1 MVNTRGDLGK
11 IPPMDND
18 GQSYI
23 IPLDVY
29 KEGYWAYNISN
40 YFKARVGDNGTKF
53 MVQWHEHGQLKNV
66 LGLRPFLSGKVGQYS
81 VDDSDPENP
90 RVIMAAD
97 ASTVDITGDT
107 TDTREGGIAVY
118 NMIEQGLPQSG
129 IFYGAIGLRGV
140 GADGR
145 HQETSVD
152 IAFKVLDN
160 NVEMLGAKRFY
171 ISELEQAL
179 NEFENKMDQHDKDY
193 QARLQK
199 TINDANQKIA
209 TETAQS
215 EAALNALQSEIR
227 ANRAEQ
233 GNIST
238 HLAGIEQ
245 QIETHNVVTRPE
257 FLNLSNQ
264 LTQQVSEMRQSGLEF
279 FNTIDDLKNTYP
291 QGANKL
297 CVTLSDSHQWIYDY
311 ANGVWNDA
319 GAFNY
324 GTIDPK
330 LIKAIYSENPDN
342 IIPNS
347 QFINEDMWNISAGSH
362 YIEDSQDGNAL
373 VLNGFIKEGT
383 NNESWVN
390 IDPIPIA
397 GSTEISVN
405 MKILLQGIDYSN
417 GKTASLEFSFILKDG
432 STQYYHRV
440 IPAYFQDGK
449 YHDFHAKHITY
460 PANTEKVGIAVI
472 MYGLGTIKIKNPQ
485 ANFGEDYNPYSI
497 KDLETKIQEASS
509 NLLVSNPIQNWEN
522 SYNVKTFKNNNFVTI
537 DASDINNDYRWIQSN
552 FISVEPHSNL
562 LLKASAKTNLNNG
575 LAYLE
580 VKQFDENYTT
590 KDSLNLDFYFINSN
604 DFKDYLFDN
613 IVLANSTKFIKINL
627 VTYSKVKVSVKSN
640 IVLKYNS
647 SISKAIKNINRYK
660 DLFYHMPLQ
669 QWKPYNSTVAALNDL
684 TVVTDETN
692 IYNGLPTIKVATSKG
707 LNTWNGLVSD
717 EINVDP
723 SKNISVK
730 IVAKAKYETSQNNCF
745 IELNQIKKDG
755 TISTN
760 ENINIYLANTS
771 DFNEYIVDDITLA
784 DDTVKVVVK
793 LTLYNNAV
801 VNIASIESK
810 IGDTFDTDTKNV
822 LSNLKLTNWITTS
835 KDISTNDQSW
845 HFNIRNSD
853 NNYKWIYTPYMIAVN
868 PKNKLKAS
876 ITAKGGLMDNH
887 SNMRFEIKQLTK
899 YFGDIDNGKN
909 IDRFFNPTSELNN
922 YEFDDIKLNKDTK
935 YIQVA
940 VVAQGNVDV
949 TITDVQLNLVDGL
962 IIKNNFGL
970 PRLQIDSQNS
980 ITESWQNAPF
990 TFIDGKRK
998 VTGFLQYAIQGDSS
1012 RIYPKKNLKV
1022 KFFKDKDCKKKLK
1035 WKPKASWQA
1044 NHKFNIK
1051 ANYIDATQARN
1062 LVNANL
1068 FAKATAITP
1077 FTHNSQKPLLKSQ
1090 NLGQMEGFPIEL
1102 YFDNE
1107 YYGLMTFNIKKDD
1120 KPFGM
1125 DSDNNDNEVIV
1136 NEVAS
1141 SNYSDT
1147 TKTIDGENYSTEIH
1161 DKANDTLK
1169 ENFTKFLTF
1178 VNTSNDMEFKS
1189 KLKNYVD
1196 IESIINAML
1205 WGTLSHMWDFTSKSI
1220 LLLTYNN
1227 GTTFYLT
1234 LYDMDST
1241 WYLYWNGSK
1250 IQEEN
1255 ILSFDKGIKALTG
1268 GWDNILFKRVY
1279 DNFKPEIIK
1288 QYQYLRSNVW
1298 SNTQITSAFK
1308 NYIDSIP
1315 EEAYERDQ
1323 EKWPDIPSKNIT
1335 DYSQI
1340 QQAVITRGNEMDK
1353 FIKEMLPNTDPV
1365 ANLQAQIDELKKNG
1379 TSK

>member
-1 MVNTRGDLGK
+1 MVNTRGNLSK

-18 GQSYI
+18 GKNYI

-107 TDTREGGIAVY
+107 TDVREGGIAVY

-179 NEFENKMDQHDKDY
+179 NEFQNKMDQHDKDY

-245 QIETHNVVTRPE
+245 QIETHDVVTRPE

-279 FNTIDDLKNTYP
+279 FNSIDDLKNTYP

-297 CVTLSDSHQWIYDY
+297 CVTLNDSHQWIYDY
-311 ANGVWNDA
+311 ANSVWNDA

-330 LIKAIYSENPDN
+330 LIKAIYSENTDN

-347 QFINEDMWNISAGSH
+347 QFVSEDMWNISAGSH
-362 YIEDSQDGNAL
+362 YIEENQNGNAL
-373 VLNGFIKEGT
+373 VLNGFLKDGT
-383 NNESWVN
+383 NNESWAK

-405 MKILLQGIDYSN
+405 LKVLLQGIDYSS

-432 STQYYHRV
+432 SIQYYHRV
-440 IPAYFQDGK
+440 IPDYFQDGK

-472 MYGLGTIKIKNPQ
+472 MYGLGTIKIKHPQ

-497 KDLETKIQEASS
+497 NDLETKIQESSS

-522 SYNVKTFKNNNFVTI
+522 SYNVKTYSNTSFVTI
-537 DASDINNDYRWIQSN
+537 DATNINNDYRWIQSN
-552 FISVEPHSNL
+552 FISVEPQSNL
-562 LLKASAKTNLNNG
+562 LLKVVAKANLNNG

-580 VKQFDENYTT
+580 IKQFDENYTT
-590 KDSLNLDFYFINSN
+590 RDSLNLDFYFINSN
-604 DFKDYLFDN
+604 DFKDYLFDD
-613 IVLANSTKFIKINL
+613 IVLANSTKFIKISL
-627 VTYSKVKVSVKSN
+627 VTYNKAKVSVKSN

-647 SISKAIKNINRYK
+647 SISKAIRNINQHK
-660 DLFYHMPLQ
+660 DLFYHMPIL
-669 QWKPYNSTVAALNDL
+669 QWKPYNSSIVALNDL

-692 IYNGLPTIKVATSKG
+692 IYNGLSTIKVATSKG
-707 LNTWNGLVSD
+707 LNTWNGLATD
-717 EINVDP
+717 EINVD
-723 SKNISVK
+723 SNKKISIK
-730 IVAKAKYETSQNNCF
+730 IVAKAQYKTSQNNCF
-745 IELNQIKKDG
+745 VELNQVKKDG
-755 TISTN
+755 TISAN

-771 DFNEYIVDDITLA
+771 DFEEYVVNNIALA
-784 DDTVKVVVK
+784 NDTVKVVVK

-810 IGDTFDTDTKNV
+810 IDDIFNTDTKNV

-835 KDISTNDQSW
+835 KDISATNQSW

-853 NNYKWIYTPYMIAVN
+853 NNFNWIRTPYMIAVN
-868 PKNKLKAS
+868 PKNKLSAS

-899 YFGDIDNGKN
+899 YFGNIDNNKN
-909 IDRFFNPTSELNN
+909 IDKFFNPTSDFKTYNFEN
-922 YEFDDIKLNKDTK
+922 IQLNKDTK
-935 YIQVA
+935 YVQVA

-949 TITDVQLNLVDGL
+949 TITDVQLNIMDEL
-962 IIKNNFGL
+962 ISKNNYDL
-970 PRLQIDSQNS
+970 PQLQIESQNL
-980 ITESWQNAPF
+980 ITENWQSAPF

-998 VTGFLQYAIQGDSS
+998 VKGYLQFAIQGDSS
-1012 RIYPKKNLKV
+1012 RNYPKKNLKV

-1044 NHKFNIK
+1044 NHKYNIK

-1062 LVNANL
+1062 LVNASL

-1077 FTHNSQKPLLKSQ
+1077 FIHNSQKPLLKSQ
-1090 NLGQMEGFPIEL
+1090 NLGQMEGFSIEL

-1125 DSDNNDNEVIV
+1125 DSDNKDNEVIV
-1136 NEVAS
+1136 SEIAA
-1141 SNYSDT
+1141 SNYSDI
-1147 TKTIDGENYSTEIH
+1147 TKNIDGENYSTVVH

-1178 VNTSNDMEFKS
+1178 INTSNDTDFKT
-1189 KLKNYVD
+1189 KLNNYID
-1196 IESIINAML
+1196 IKSIINAML
-1205 WGTLSHMWDFTSKSI
+1205 WGTLSHMWDFSSKSI

-1227 GTTFYLT
+1227 GLTFYLT

-1241 WYLYWNGSK
+1241 WYLHWNGSK
-1250 IQEEN
+1250 VEELDGFN
-1255 ILSFDKGIKALTG
+1255 FDKGAPFLSN
-1268 GWDNILFKRVY
+1268 GWGNLLYKRVF

-1288 QYQYLRSNVW
+1288 QYQYLRDNVW
-1298 SNTQITSAFK
+1298 SNTQITSVFK

-1323 EKWPDIPSKNIT
+1323 EKWPNIPSKDIT
-1335 DYSQI
+1335 NYSQL
-1340 QQAVITRGNEMDK
+1340 QQAIITRGNEMDE
-1353 FIKEMLPNTDPV
+1353 FIKKLMPKTDSIT
-1365 ANLQAQIDELKKNG
+1365 NLQAQIDELKKNG